1 MTIVSIC
8 IVTHNS
14 ATIDHCIT
22 SVQAATKG
30 IPAEVLVVDN
40 ASTQAYKQHLQTL
53 RTVILIQ
60 NTHNVGFGRANN
72 QAIERAQG
80 TFILILN
87 PDVILQTNTIRELV
101 THLMRNPSVVIAA
114 PQLLN
119 DDGSIQHS
127 CRRFPTLLVSLARRL
142 HLQASLQSRM
152 QSYEMQ
158 DLTHQTPTKVD
169 WASGACLLLRG
180 KQYFDP
186 RYFLYFEDVDLCR
199 TAQEVHYVPS
209 AKATHLGSYAS
220 RTLSKA
226 LLHHTA
232 SMIKY
237 YGKWGIRK
245 S

>member
-1 MTIVSIC
+1 MTLVSVC

-14 ATIDHCIT
+14 ATIDHCLT
-22 SVQAATKG
+22 SVHAATKK
-30 IPAEVLVVDN
+30 IPTEIFVVDN
-40 ASTQAYKQHLQTL
+40 TSLPEYRQQLQTFKH
-53 RTVILIQ
+53 VILIQ
-60 NTHNVGFGRANN
+60 NTRNIGFGRANN
-72 QAIERAQG
+72 QAIKQAKG
-80 TFILILN
+80 KFILILN
-87 PDVILQTNTIRELV
+87 PDVVLQTNTIQELI
-101 THLMRNPSVVIAA
+101 THLIRNPSVVIAA

-119 DDGSIQHS
+119 DDGSIQQS
-127 CRRFPTLLVSLARRL
+127 CRRFPTPLISLARRL
-142 HLQASLQSRM
+142 PPHRLLVPHVKR
-152 QSYEMQ
+152 YEIQ

-226 LLHHTA
+226 LIHHTA
-232 SMIKY
+232 SMLKY
-237 YGKWGIRK
+237 YWKWGIQNK
-245 S
+245 